1 MKTNMA
7 SSYTSSPRYVND
19 TDFDDVDSLDL
30 DDDRDFDENF
40 TDEGKCTEKKL
51 ICTFIKSVV
60 CIGAKHAASTV
71 TCLPVYQLYDYQKC
85 AIVLQS
91 YLLCFVQY
99 TSSIFGDC
107 FYLCLGVIVGFLF
120 NKAIHSNF
128 LHFNV

>member
-85 AIVLQS
+85 ESKLCYKIIFFVSYNTGLAYVVIV
-91 YLLCFVQY
+91 
-99 TSSIFGDC
+99 SIFV
-107 FYLCLGVIVGFLF
+107 LE
-120 NKAIHSNF
+120 
-128 LHFNV
+128 

>member
-71 TCLPVYQLYDYQKC
+71 TCLPCVYL
-85 AIVLQS
+85 
-91 YLLCFVQY
+91 F
-99 TSSIFGDC
+99 TSFMIIKNVNRNCVTKLSS
-107 FYLCLGVIVGFLF
+107 LF
-120 NKAIHSNF
+120 RTIH
-128 LHFNV
+128 V